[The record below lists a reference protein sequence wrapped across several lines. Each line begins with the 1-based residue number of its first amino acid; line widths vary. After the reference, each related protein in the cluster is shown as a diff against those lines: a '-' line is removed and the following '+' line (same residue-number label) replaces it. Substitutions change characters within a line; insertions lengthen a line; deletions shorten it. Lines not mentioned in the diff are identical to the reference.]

1 MWCIENETFR
11 GFEEQEVQ
19 QFEQQQQSLVEG
31 KSPFMHT
38 HSILYNMHLIHCI
51 YFIACINLDGFLLRI
66 MTSTFELC
74 LVTGLLN

>member
-1 MWCIENETFR
+1 
-11 GFEEQEVQ
+11 
-19 QFEQQQQSLVEG
+19 
-31 KSPFMHT
+31 MHT